1 MRAWDDFD
9 IFEPIIDKYML
20 PWGEGE
26 TMASQIATA
35 INKLVYKWYNDG
47 DVFDNTYNLSGWCND
62 LSSYAN
68 WLDKYVEPARE
79 ILDGIVDC
87 EGEDDYIELLYD
99 LCDRI
104 LGSGYID
111 RFASTPKLGSIY
123 NEVGRF
129 VYKES
134 YGEED
139 Y

>member
-9 IFEPIIDKYML
+9 IFEPIIDKYM
-20 PWGEGE
+20 PTWGEGE

-47 DVFDNTYNLSGWCND
+47 DVFDNTYNLPGWCND
-62 LSSYAN
+62 LSSFAN
-68 WLDKYVEPARE
+68 WLYKYVEPTRE
-79 ILDGIVDC
+79 ILESIADC
-87 EGEDDYIELLYD
+87 EGEDDYAELLYD

-111 RFASTPKLGSIY
+111 RFASTPKLGSVY
-123 NEVGRF
+123 EELGRF
-129 VYKES
+129 IFKEH
-134 YGEED
+134 YDEED